1 MHKIIVKAKSGD
13 DFIVH
18 FQLRREDYNKDY
30 FGSVYFCVIGKD
42 IKTDIENVYYIKS
55 SDGSP
60 KEECNEDCRC
70 AFEFNFCWRGVWE
83 GRIYFKDDEYWSD
96 ELKVMSDI
104 WEQIENILKDKIKL
118 DNPNYQAF
126 D

>member
-13 DFIVH
+13 YFIVH

-30 FGSVYFCVIGKD
+30 FGSVYFAVRWSDFKGN
-42 IKTDIENVYYIKS
+42 TGYSYINS
-55 SDGSP
+55 FDESMQG
-60 KEECNEDCRC
+60 ECNEDCRC
-70 AFEFNFCWRGVWE
+70 AFEFNFCWRGAWE
-83 GRIYFKDDEYWSD
+83 GRIYFKDDEYWSG

>member
-13 DFIVH
+13 YFIVH
-18 FQLRREDYNKDY
+18 FQLRKEDYNKDY
-30 FGSVYFCVIGKD
+30 FGSVYFAVCHHDSKGNIG
-42 IKTDIENVYYIKS
+42 YSYIKS
-55 SDGSP
+55 FDGSMQD
-60 KEECNEDCRC
+60 ECNEDCRC
-70 AFEFNFCWRGVWE
+70 AFEFNFCWRGAWE

-118 DNPNYQAF
+118 DNQNYQAF